1 MLPIPINHGARP
13 AFLRALRDHIL
24 RWDPDAKRAVDEVCR
39 QSFNLTFDQML
50 VRNPRFIAERTPRY
64 VPPPSILVPAIEHVY
79 KMFKDAIDAKT
90 RVPLFTEA
98 FSAKANAVLELARQG
113 YLSDVVDIPMYERAG
128 VDKYGLQ
135 TWKCVRGT
143 NKVEGGPHGDIY
155 RKFGA
160 LHGNYTQDS
169 VAIITTDISHKA
181 GPRLTTNCLTDHR
194 TWYNLQVSGNI
205 PNLLRLHLTSPI
217 RHMQFIYSV
226 STGSIITILDY

>member
-1 MLPIPINHGARP
+1 MVPELIELQKIVNSLPADKDCEYTWIKKDIFHAFHMLPIPINHGARP
-13 AFLRALRDHIL
+13 AFLRALQDHIL
-24 RWDPDAKRAVDEVCR
+24 RWDPVAKKAVDEVCR
-39 QSFNLTFDQML
+39 RQFNLTFDQML

-98 FSAKANAVLELARQG
+98 FSAKADAVLELGRQG

-160 LHGNYTQDS
+160 LHGDYFQ
-169 VAIITTDISHKA
+169 A
-181 GPRLTTNCLTDHR
+181 
-194 TWYNLQVSGNI
+194 
-205 PNLLRLHLTSPI
+205 
-217 RHMQFIYSV
+217 F
-226 STGSIITILDY
+226 ITIQNSLLPCSWTTPHHKLLN